1 MPYDLAKKLMFNNEN
16 ERKRKGSPPKKIQT
30 HDFLIIGH
38 LLNPSHKK
46 YLLAPVNKAFLI
58 TIEGSSTPLGGT

>member
-30 HDFLIIGH
+30 HDFLIIDA
-38 LLNPSHKK
+38 
-46 YLLAPVNKAFLI
+46 LAIKNI
-58 TIEGSSTPLGGT
+58 Y